1 MKGLSQNR
9 LSQNRLSQNSEVEM
23 STADVCRTAFVFWII
38 SSVLL
43 LSVVCYGAF
52 MFCLTGVAM
61 VLTCVVYH
69 VCQPPIA
76 LTIHFGDSVLTTRY
90 GWCFW
95 LTLASGQF
103 PHCLA

>member
-1 MKGLSQNR
+1 
-9 LSQNRLSQNSEVEM
+9 M
-23 STADVCRTAFVFWII
+23 STIIVGRTAFVFWII
-38 SSVLL
+38 SNVLL

-52 MFCLTGVAM
+52 MFFLTGVAM

-76 LTIHFGDSVLTTRY
+76 LKIHFGDAVLTTHY

-95 LTLASGQF
+95 LTLSAGQ
-103 PHCLA
+103 CLDSLGYMTDRMSCSRRSYRG